1 MVTVRELIEARG
13 AAWGLALLAGER
25 ALENAI
31 SVPRIQKPGLALA
44 GYVPQIHPER
54 VQVIG
59 NTELGYLATLA
70 PAEARR
76 AVARVCRERIACFIV
91 TNGATPPSYLIE
103 LAARHQIPLLTT
115 TLSSSELIRSV
126 TTWLE
131 ERLAPHALFHGVLV
145 EVHGLGVLLFGKSG
159 IGKSEAALDLV
170 SRGHRVVADDVVE
183 VRRSAAGRIVGSGAE
198 LIRHHMEI
206 RGLGIIN
213 VQDLFGIL
221 ATLPEKEVQLVAEL
235 IEWSNELA
243 DRLGLEDETHTILD
257 VTLPKVRIPIR
268 PGRSVATLIE
278 VAARNHVLKGLGR
291 HTAREFAARLDD
303 EIARR
308 RGVAVVSEREPASQ
322 GREHASSARQASEPA
337 PPAPRG
343 GELAAPRA
351 RARRRESRR

>member
-1 MVTVRELIEARG
+1 MVTIRELIEARG
-13 AAWGLALLAGER
+13 AAWSLALLAGES
-25 ALENAI
+25 ALGNAI

-44 GYVPQIHPER
+44 GYLPQIHPER

-59 NTELGYLATLA
+59 NTELGYLRTLA
-70 PAEARR
+70 PGEARH
-76 AVARVCRERIACFIV
+76 AVERVCQQRIASFIV
-91 TNGATPPSYLIE
+91 TNGATPPDYLVD
-103 LAARHQIPLLTT
+103 LAARHGVPLLTT
-115 TLSSSELIRSV
+115 TLSSSDLIRSL

-131 ERLAPHALFHGVLV
+131 ERFAPHALLHGVLV

-183 VRRSAAGRIVGSGAE
+183 VRRTTGGRIMGCGAE

-221 ATLPEKEVQLVAEL
+221 ATLREKEVQLVAEM
-235 IEWSNELA
+235 IEWSSDEVA
-243 DRLGLEDETHTILD
+243 DRLGLEDETHAILG
-257 VTLPKVRIPIR
+257 VTVAKVRIPIR

-308 RGVAVVSEREPASQ
+308 RGVAMVSERGAASADHAPAAEAESSVDSAKTKPER
-322 GREHASSARQASEPA
+322 GRSRT
-337 PPAPRG
+337 
-343 GELAAPRA
+343 
-351 RARRRESRR
+351 RARRADESGR

>member
-1 MVTVRELIEARG
+1 MVTIAELIEARG
-13 AAWGLALLAGER
+13 EPWRLTVLTGTGALG
-25 ALENAI
+25 NTI

-44 GYVPQIHPER
+44 GYLPMIHPER

-59 NTELGYLATLA
+59 NTELGYLRTLP
-70 PAEARR
+70 PAESRQ
-76 AVARVCRERIACFIV
+76 AVERVCAERIACFIV
-91 TNGATPPSYLIE
+91 TNGAAPPAYFVDI
-103 LAARHQIPLLTT
+103 AARRDVPLITT
-115 TLSSSELIRSV
+115 SLSSSELIRKL

-131 ERLAPHALFHGVLV
+131 ERLAPHALLHGTLV

-170 SRGHRVVADDVVE
+170 SRGHRLVADDVVE
-183 VRRSAAGRIVGSGAE
+183 VRRTAAGKVVGCGAE

-221 ATLPEKEVQLVAEL
+221 ATLREKDVQLVAEM
-235 IEWSNELA
+235 IEWTAEDGT
-243 DRLGLEDETHTILD
+243 DRLGLEDGTHEILG
-257 VTLPKVRIPIR
+257 VTLAMVRIPIR
-268 PGRSVATLIE
+268 PGRSIATIIE

-308 RGVAVVSEREPASQ
+308 RSVAFVAERAQ
-322 GREHASSARQASEPA
+322 R
-337 PPAPRG
+337 PR
-343 GELAAPRA
+343 
-351 RARRRESRR
+351 S